1 MKNPNHIAIIMD
13 GNGRWGIKKFKSRS
27 LGHKEGVKKIGQI
40 INYCLKD
47 KIKNLTLYVL
57 SRDNF
62 LKRSPKELKNIFF
75 LIETYLP
82 KNEDFFLKNKINL
95 NFIGESNGLPRNI
108 KKLIKITNKKFSFK
122 SSNLTLN
129 IALNY
134 SSKLEIINTIKK
146 INLKR
151 NKITKK
157 NIEKYLYTFSSGNP
171 DLIIRTGGYNRLSD
185 FLLWQSAYSEIYFV
199 NDLWPEFKI
208 NNLKRIIE
216 KFNKTQK
223 NYGS

>member
-13 GNGRWGIKKFKSRS
+13 GNGRWGIKKFKSRL

-40 INYCLKD
+40 INYCLKN

-62 LKRSPKELKNIFF
+62 LKRKSKELKNIFF

-95 NFIGESNGLPRNI
+95 NFIGESNGLPKNI
-108 KKLIKITNKKFSFK
+108 KKLIEITNKKFSFK
-122 SSNLTLN
+122 SNNLILN
-129 IALNY
+129 VALNY

-146 INLKR
+146 INLKKD
-151 NKITKK
+151 KITKK
-157 NIEKYLYTFSSGNP
+157 NIEKYLYTFSSGDP